1 MAHLLHISVSSR
13 ADQSISRD
21 LGRRLVARLQ
31 AGHPERRVILRDLGT
46 APPPHPETDFVA
58 ASLMPEAERGPAED
72 RALAYSEMLIAEL
85 RDAAAVVIDTPM
97 HNFTVPSALKAW
109 IDHVVRKNRTFRS
122 TPTGKV
128 GLLADRPVH
137 VVVACGGAFS
147 DDPAV
152 QRDFLTP
159 YLTYLFAAIGI
170 RSLDV
175 LLLEKAGRG
184 PAERAA
190 ALARA
195 EAWIAARS

>member
-1 MAHLLHISVSSR
+1 MAHLLHLSVSNR
-13 ADQSISRD
+13 GDRSISREV
-21 LGRRLVARLQ
+21 GRLLVARLQ
-31 AGHPERRVILRDLGT
+31 AANPKRRVIARDL
-46 APPPHPETDFVA
+46 AAVPPPHPEPDFVA
-58 ASLMPEAERGPAED
+58 ANLMPEAERGPAED

-85 RDAAAVVIDTPM
+85 RDAATVVIDTPL

-137 VVVACGGAFS
+137 VVVACGGAFG
-147 DDPAV
+147 DDPAA
-152 QRDFLTP
+152 QEDFLTP
-159 YLTYLFAAIGI
+159 YLAYLFSTIGI
-170 RSLDV
+170 RSLEV
-175 LLLEKAGRG
+175 LRLDKAGRG